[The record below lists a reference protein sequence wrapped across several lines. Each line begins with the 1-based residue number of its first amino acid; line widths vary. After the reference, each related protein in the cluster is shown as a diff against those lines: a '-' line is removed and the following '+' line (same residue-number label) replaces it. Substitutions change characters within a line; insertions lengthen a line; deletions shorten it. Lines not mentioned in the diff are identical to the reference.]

1 VGSCDDAPVRRNTEP
16 IDEASKLIIEQLQE
30 DGRRPYAAIGK
41 AVGLSE
47 AAVRQRVAKL
57 VQTGV
62 MQIVAVT
69 DPMQVGLFRQ
79 AMIGLKVSGPIEP
92 VADALAAM
100 PEIDYVVVCAGRFD
114 ILCEAVC
121 EDDADL
127 LDLMSNRIRTVE
139 GVRDVETMPY
149 LRLHKQSYQWG
160 TR

>member
-1 VGSCDDAPVRRNTEP
+1 
-16 IDEASKLIIEQLQE
+16 
-30 DGRRPYAAIGK
+30 
-41 AVGLSE
+41 
-47 AAVRQRVAKL
+47 
-57 VQTGV
+57 
-62 MQIVAVT
+62 
-69 DPMQVGLFRQ
+69 
-79 AMIGLKVSGPIEP
+79 
-92 VADALAAM
+92 M